1 MELDDF
7 FGQGRNQ
14 QRQGYSQQYGH
25 DDEVDDF
32 RTSQSFNQNS
42 YNQQNDLKAQL
53 LNKLRSN
60 PRLKTLLLIAAIV
73 IIAVDVLLVI
83 LLFPLILKLLS
94 YISENGIQGIIDAI
108 WKGTK

>member
-1 MELDDF
+1 MELDDL
-7 FGQGRNQ
+7 FGQRRNE
-14 QRQGYSQQYGH
+14 QRRGYGQQYGH
-25 DDEVDDF
+25 DDEDDDY

-42 YNQQNDLKAQL
+42 YNQQNEFKAQL

-73 IIAVDVLLVI
+73 IVTVVVLIVI

-94 YISENGIQGIIDAI
+94 YIGENGIQGILDTV

>member
-1 MELDDF
+1 MEFDEL

-14 QRQGYSQQYGH
+14 QRQGFVR
-25 DDEVDDF
+25 DEDQ
-32 RTSQSFNQNS
+32 TSRPF
-42 YNQQNDLKAQL
+42 YQQNDIKEQL

-73 IIAVDVLLVI
+73 IIAVVVLIVI

-94 YISENGIQGIIDAI
+94 YISENGIQGIIDTI